1 MNKTIKKLNEFFE
14 TTLDKKLLIN
24 EVNEEI
30 SSFYVFFLFY
40 LTNNTA
46 TNLKITQNL
55 TQISNDADLFGQQN
69 ITVFRTTNSRDINV
83 LLKSNSKVIILTNYK
98 NFKKYQ
104 SSHDSIN
111 GYNHLDDI
119 KYLLKNIMKIEDM
132 ELINFCLNSPE
143 LIYSETSKYLVNSEG
158 YLKEEGIIKIS
169 NFIVDIRKSIFD
181 SKQKVDIRKTFY
193 SIKKEALYKRFS
205 FLTY

>member
-1 MNKTIKKLNEFFE
+1 MNNNINKLDKFFE
-14 TTLDKKLLIN
+14 TKLNSKLIIN

-40 LTNNTA
+40 LTNGKA
-46 TNLKITQNL
+46 TSLKITQNL
-55 TQISNDADLFGQQN
+55 TQISNSADLFGEQH
-69 ITVFRTTNSRDINV
+69 ITVFRTTNSKDIDV
-83 LLKSNSKVIILTNYK
+83 LLKSKSKIIILTNYK

-111 GYNHLDDI
+111 GYNYLDDI
-119 KYLLKNIMKIEDM
+119 KYLLKNVMKIEDI
-132 ELINFCLNSPE
+132 ELINFCLRSPQ

-158 YLKEEGIIKIS
+158 YLREEGIIKLS

-181 SKQKVDIRKTFY
+181 SKQKVDIKRTFY
-193 SIKKEALYKRFS
+193 NIKKEALYKKFS

>member
-1 MNKTIKKLNEFFE
+1 VNKTIKKLNEFFE

-104 SSHDSIN
+104 SPQESIN
-111 GYNHLDDI
+111 GYNYLDDI

>member
-1 MNKTIKKLNEFFE
+1 MNKTIKKLNDFFE
-14 TTLDKKLLIN
+14 TTLDKKLLMN

-46 TNLKITQNL
+46 TNLKIAQNL
-55 TQISNDADLFGQQN
+55 TQISNEADLFGQQN

-104 SSHDSIN
+104 SSQDSIN
-111 GYNHLDDI
+111 GYNYLDDI

-158 YLKEEGIIKIS
+158 YLKEEGIIKLS

-193 SIKKEALYKRFS
+193 NIKKEALYKRFS

>member
-104 SSHDSIN
+104 SPQESIN
-111 GYNHLDDI
+111 GYNYLDDI

-143 LIYSETSKYLVNSEG
+143 LIYSETSKYSVNSEG

>member
-30 SSFYVFFLFY
+30 SSFYVFLLFY

-55 TQISNDADLFGQQN
+55 NQISNDADLFGQQN
-69 ITVFRTTNSRDINV
+69 ISVFRTTNSRDINV

-104 SSHDSIN
+104 NLQESIN
-111 GYNHLDDI
+111 GYNYLDDI

-158 YLKEEGIIKIS
+158 YLKEEGIVKIS

>member
-1 MNKTIKKLNEFFE
+1 MNKTIKKLNDFFE
-14 TTLDKKLLIN
+14 TTLDKKLLMN

-46 TNLKITQNL
+46 TNLKIAQNL
-55 TQISNDADLFGQQN
+55 TQISNEADLFGQQN

-104 SSHDSIN
+104 SAHDSIN
-111 GYNHLDDI
+111 GYNYLDDI
-119 KYLLKNIMKIEDM
+119 KYLLKNVMKIENI
-132 ELINFCLNSPE
+132 ELINFCLNSPQ
-143 LIYSETSKYLVNSEG
+143 LIYSETSKYLINSEG
-158 YLKEEGIIKIS
+158 YLKEEGIIKLS

-181 SKQKVDIRKTFY
+181 SKQKVDIKRTFY
-193 SIKKEALYKRFS
+193 NIKKEALYKKFS

>member
-30 SSFYVFFLFY
+30 SSFYVFLLFY

-55 TQISNDADLFGQQN
+55 TQINNDADLFGQQN
-69 ITVFRTTNSRDINV
+69 ISVFRTTNSRDINV

-104 SSHDSIN
+104 NLQESIN
-111 GYNHLDDI
+111 GYNYLDDI

>member
-104 SSHDSIN
+104 SLQESIN
-111 GYNHLDDI
+111 GYNYLDDI

>member
-24 EVNEEI
+24 EVNDEI

-69 ITVFRTTNSRDINV
+69 IIVFRTTNSRDINV

-104 SSHDSIN
+104 SPQESIN
-111 GYNHLDDI
+111 GYNYLDDI

>member
-104 SSHDSIN
+104 SPQESIN
-111 GYNHLDDI
+111 GYNYLDDI

>member
-24 EVNEEI
+24 EVNDEI

-104 SSHDSIN
+104 SPQESIN
-111 GYNHLDDI
+111 GYNYLDDI

>member
-104 SSHDSIN
+104 GSHDSIN
-111 GYNHLDDI
+111 GYNYLDDI